1 MMQPASQLQPQFCT
15 AAQLSLLDGCC
26 RPRLHPF
33 PLAPHP
39 PPPSCPPAALA
50 SHNSSTDH
58 SCAMMH
64 HPSARNETM
73 TCNERKALPCW
84 EQSRNRAGRG
94 DNEPRTALLPALA
107 RSRRRGLCLLAAA
120 AAAAALLLLS
130 HDGCLLLLRL
140 CGLEHV
146 DVVDDIAAHLHGEG
160 REGGWVGERGG
171 CAGGQSAC
179 MHSCI

>member
-73 TCNERKALPCW
+73 TCNERKGKHCL
-84 EQSRNRAGRG
+84 AGSNLEIVQAGGTTNHAQHCCR
-94 DNEPRTALLPALA
+94 PSLA
-107 RSRRRGLCLLAAA
+107 HAAA
-120 AAAAALLLLS
+120 AFAFLP
-130 HDGCLLLLRL
+130 RL
-140 CGLEHV
+140 PPPPLC
-146 DVVDDIAAHLHGEG
+146 
-160 REGGWVGERGG
+160 
-171 CAGGQSAC
+171 CC
-179 MHSCI
+179 